1 MSDFGIKG
9 FLKLPNL
16 LDLDINIYIYMC
28 VTIYSSQF
36 HSFKNQ
42 KKNGHQLLKPKK
54 VQVLR
59 FSVALQW
66 PPDSPRLAG
75 RALDLPI

>member
-1 MSDFGIKG
+1 
-9 FLKLPNL
+9 
-16 LDLDINIYIYMC
+16 MC